1 VFSSCWLCPD
11 ACDARSLWW
20 TCRAGQLCAALHLYQ
35 QAAGVTPEEDGK
47 QAGTSCAEA
56 VAEASLKLAFLC
68 NDLLQVG
75 IAQPE
80 NRVHDTNHI
89 ACNVVL
95 DATGTVSGCKMM
107 HGIVWLFA
115 CMLSCLSFAD
125 EKNISGSKTAMKTIP
140 HHLML
145 KSYTEIQR
153 PAWTEGFVLA
163 GMQSEDDA
171 SSSIASQLTQAA
183 AEAVKKSD
191 GGLEAML
198 VRHMMHAM
206 QLGGP
211 SGTISLTST
220 PHDHFSYMLLLLE
233 MNQLLSCL
241 TDTDAIPISK
251 VRNLIHQLEQPSL

>member
-1 VFSSCWLCPD
+1 MLCAYNFAANAYLSSFFVCLLSSASTCLLFVILTNRNACGVCSPHVGCAPD
-11 ACDARSLWW
+11 ACDAKSLWW

-35 QAAGVTPEEDGK
+35 QAAGVTPEEDVK

-95 DATGTVSGCKMM
+95 DATGTVPGCKMM

-145 KSYTEIQR
+145 K
-153 PAWTEGFVLA
+153 F
-163 GMQSEDDA
+163 
-171 SSSIASQLTQAA
+171 
-183 AEAVKKSD
+183 
-191 GGLEAML
+191 
-198 VRHMMHAM
+198 
-206 QLGGP
+206 
-211 SGTISLTST
+211 
-220 PHDHFSYMLLLLE
+220 
-233 MNQLLSCL
+233 
-241 TDTDAIPISK
+241 
-251 VRNLIHQLEQPSL
+251 